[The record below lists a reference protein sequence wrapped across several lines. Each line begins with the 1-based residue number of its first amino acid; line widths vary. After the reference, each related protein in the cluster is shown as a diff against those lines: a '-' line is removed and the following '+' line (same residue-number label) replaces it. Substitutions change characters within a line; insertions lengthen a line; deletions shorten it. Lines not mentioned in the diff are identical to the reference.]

1 MTMKAGNYYVGD
13 LCYVMHDVWDEV
25 CELTFP
31 NRNARPVDGEFT
43 LKDGRRFA
51 IYSTAY
57 GDGTY
62 PSNIDTTHCVD
73 SGTIGCILVTD
84 IKDNT
89 DSQERMKELAAIV
102 EFNNDFE
109 TSTDGRVIMF
119 DNMEIDTDPMM
130 DEDTIDEGWDD

>member
-1 MTMKAGNYYVGD
+1 MTMKAGKYYVGD
-13 LCYVMHDVWDEV
+13 LCYVMNDAWDEV
-25 CELTFP
+25 GGLIFEGRTDHGCNE
-31 NRNARPVDGEFT
+31 GEFT

-51 IYSTAY
+51 MYSTAY

-130 DEDTIDEGWDD
+130 DEDTIDWDN